1 MHKCRRENIFRISSF
16 LLQMAYKKNILAH
29 CKKIFDTK
37 ERFDL
42 FMASWNL
49 MVMVDSEK
57 ESSRLWG
64 RLKEDFRDF
73 PKVLEYVKTTWIDKY
88 KERFDTCWTDIVMH
102 FGTTTTNRY
111 DLVTLLSN
119 IMSFVFSICCYC
131 HSF

>member
-1 MHKCRRENIFRISSF
+1 
-16 LLQMAYKKNILAH
+16 
-29 CKKIFDTK
+29 
-37 ERFDL
+37 
-42 FMASWNL
+42 
-49 MVMVDSEK
+49 MVMVDSEE